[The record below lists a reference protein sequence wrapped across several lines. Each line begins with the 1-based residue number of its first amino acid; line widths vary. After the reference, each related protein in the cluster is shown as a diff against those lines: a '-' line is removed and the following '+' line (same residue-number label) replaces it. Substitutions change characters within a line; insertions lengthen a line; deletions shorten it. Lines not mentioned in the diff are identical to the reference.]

1 MKDSVKTDQKAEEL
15 VINWLEEN
23 KLPEEI
29 TETLWC
35 NGTCE
40 CGETQ
45 CFEGSI
51 YRIDQTIDSISV
63 SICGACGDNDHLHSD
78 VMAIN

>member
-1 MKDSVKTDQKAEEL
+1 MKDAVKTDRKVEEL

-29 TETLWC
+29 TETLWE
-35 NGTCE
+35 NGKCE

-45 CFEGSI
+45 RFEGSI
-51 YRIDQTIDSISV
+51 YRIDQTIDSVSV
-63 SICGACGDNDHLHSD
+63 AICDCCGDDDHLHSD
-78 VMAIN
+78 VLDII